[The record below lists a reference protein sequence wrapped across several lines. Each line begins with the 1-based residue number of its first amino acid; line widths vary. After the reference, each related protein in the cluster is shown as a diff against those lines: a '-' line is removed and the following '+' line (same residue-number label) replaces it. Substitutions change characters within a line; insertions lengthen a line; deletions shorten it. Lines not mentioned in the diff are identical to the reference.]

1 MKNRKT
7 ENPEKLKNRKS
18 EKHEKTNRTDKKTE
32 KKNYCITYIL
42 YIINMLLNKKK

>member
-32 KKNYCITYIL
+32 KKLLYYIHL
-42 YIINMLLNKKK
+42 IYNKYAS

>member
-18 EKHEKTNRTDKKTE
+18 EKHEKNQPDRQENRKKIIVLHTS
-32 KKNYCITYIL
+32 YI
-42 YIINMLLNKKK
+42 

>member
-32 KKNYCITYIL
+32 KKIIVLHTSYI
-42 YIINMLLNKKK
+42 